1 MAADPQVAEKG
12 QIQENR
18 DFSLPCISHNVH
30 YTKQVQLKREAALLS
45 FCQIFGSFC
54 GCYSVYTRPLLRRW
68 TYYQYVQAFNLCL
81 R

>member
-30 YTKQVQLKREAALLS
+30 YTKIAQSKNKTALL
-45 FCQIFGSFC
+45 FW
-54 GCYSVYTRPLLRRW
+54 L
-68 TYYQYVQAFNLCL
+68 
-81 R
+81 